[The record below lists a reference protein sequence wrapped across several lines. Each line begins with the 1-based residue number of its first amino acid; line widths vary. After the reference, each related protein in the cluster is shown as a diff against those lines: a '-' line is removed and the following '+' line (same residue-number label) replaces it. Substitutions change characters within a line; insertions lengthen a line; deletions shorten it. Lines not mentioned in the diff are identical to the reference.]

1 MIDWAIKFTKN
12 LILAICPDSVKILS
26 IESDVL
32 DRVKVFL
39 ARSPWFVGYGFVLLL
54 LILDLQT
61 IFRLVS
67 FKRMSSLSAERQR
80 EIFKDLMEHRFLI
93 FSGAVKIVKTIVD
106 IAFYDHPKI
115 RQRMNYKPEEY
126 IAFVKNRRIEKYG
139 ERP

>member
-1 MIDWAIKFTKN
+1 MINWALKFTQN
-12 LILAICPDSVKILS
+12 LLLAICPDSVKMLA

-32 DRVKVFL
+32 KRVKIFL
-39 ARSPWFVGYGFVLLL
+39 SRSPWFVAYGFTLLL
-54 LILDLQT
+54 LILEFQT
-61 IFRLVS
+61 IFRMVS
-67 FKRMSSLSAERQR
+67 IRRMSSLSAEKQR
-80 EIFKDLMEHRFLI
+80 EIFKELMEHRFLI